1 MWGEEGITVYLQGVF
16 FKPQQQVAWG
26 GLFMS
31 KLDQMGQETD
41 ISTLKCSWFGQRSLG
56 SGCYRGLLS
65 DEGS

>member
-1 MWGEEGITVYLQGVF
+1 
-16 FKPQQQVAWG
+16 
-26 GLFMS
+26 MS
-31 KLDQMGQETD
+31 KPDQTGQETD